1 MSKQSKDVSTL
12 KTQPYRTGQMSPVG
26 KNVIVPDGEY
36 EIATYSDAGP
46 SHSEQWI
53 RIERDTVGICV
64 GNEGTLYNVAIK
76 NGLGMHTIIMTDEV
90 IRC

>member
-12 KTQPYRTGQMSPVG
+12 KTQAYRTSQMSPVG
-26 KNVIVPDGEY
+26 KEVIIEEGKY
-36 EIATYSDAGP
+36 EIANYSDAGP
-46 SHSEQWI
+46 SHSEQWV

-76 NGLGMHTIIMTDEV
+76 NGLGMHTIIMTTEV